1 MFENIAF
8 SLFQLSSLS
17 TFVLWQIFWN
27 GFVFVFFSAA
37 NHKDFLEEILQ
48 DQRYLSQQSSNM
60 GDKDE
65 LVQRAK
71 LAEQVEPHFVKAG
84 F

>member
-1 MFENIAF
+1 MVLYSFF
-8 SLFQLSSLS
+8 FQQP
-17 TFVLWQIFWN
+17 TFQSQRLPW
-27 GFVFVFFSAA
+27 
-37 NHKDFLEEILQ
+37 EEILQ